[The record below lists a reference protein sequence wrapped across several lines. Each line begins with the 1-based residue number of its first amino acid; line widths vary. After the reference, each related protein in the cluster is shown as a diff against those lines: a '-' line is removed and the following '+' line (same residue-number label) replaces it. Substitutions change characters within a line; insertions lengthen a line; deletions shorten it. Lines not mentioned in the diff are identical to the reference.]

1 MSPRAAWRLER
12 LGFAEVYDFV
22 HGKSFWLA
30 HGLPT
35 QGPGHRDP
43 GVGSV
48 IDRTE
53 PVCHIGDTVAVAR
66 QVISHTSGWVECIV
80 VNVEGVVA
88 GRVRAEQLDND
99 PDIVVVDV
107 MERGPTTIRPDDDLD
122 TARQR
127 MTKRNVESMVVTDP
141 SGRLIGTLRLQD
153 SAQNRSE
160 DAS

>member
-1 MSPRAAWRLER
+1 M
-12 LGFAEVYDFV
+12 
-22 HGKSFWLA
+22 
-30 HGLPT
+30 
-35 QGPGHRDP
+35 
-43 GVGSV
+43 
-48 IDRTE
+48 
-53 PVCHIGDTVAVAR
+53 AR